1 MRRFRLAPLCL
12 LAISLLLAACA
23 SDPMIEQKIAARR
36 AQIASEPQ
44 GDWYIGRRFTIAKT
58 QFWGYLRRPGQSWDD
73 ARLVMMNENVRN
85 APDRLPE
92 IPTNEGNAHG
102 FDHNHE
108 YKIWGSFTG
117 RTVYDPNSD
126 LFLPEFRLTNWE
138 SISTSP
144 GWLFKPNERFN
155 GSQLLRY
162 EKQDYP

>member
-1 MRRFRLAPLCL
+1 MRRLAPLCL
-12 LAISLLLAACA
+12 FALTLLLSACA
-23 SDPMIEQKIAARR
+23 DPMIEQQMANRRTTIAN
-36 AQIASEPQ
+36 EPR
-44 GDWYIGRRFTIAKT
+44 GDWYIGRRFAIAKT
-58 QFWGYLRRPGQSWDD
+58 QYWGYLRRPGQPWKD
-73 ARLVMMNENVRN
+73 AKLVMMNENSRT

-92 IPTNEGNAHG
+92 MPTTEGNAHG

-138 SISTSP
+138 LISGSP

-155 GSQLLRY
+155 GSQLLRF
-162 EKQDYP
+162 ERQNYP